1 MTKLPATV
9 SLLTVLLLS
18 FPSNTPAIGETACV
32 QEVAALP
39 PAARSGRIFF
49 ADHAAGWLV
58 GGNRLWRTVDAG
70 RTWTPIHLPT
80 PPPGDS
86 AGLLDTHFFDALRG
100 WIWFAQAAFT
110 TENAG
115 RSWTTRP
122 LPTES
127 HQDLRKVWFAA
138 DGQRGWAGGA
148 RYLPT
153 RERPLYLPGWLAYED
168 EPGVWMVA
176 KAVLQHTADGGEH
189 WSAQSLPTREP
200 AVLFSVVFHDN
211 GFGFAFSHNST
222 FVTSD
227 GGRNWIAG
235 QFPKNAADAEFW
247 TSGTWPRAVF
257 FLDNR
262 EGWLS
267 FQDGYLFRTHDGGR
281 TWAEVLPAGRLRSP
295 FASSGTTLYR
305 IQFTST
311 SQGWGVDDPGSL
323 HKTEDEGATWSLVPI
338 EGRVRDLSFIDE
350 SSGWVITDTTLYR
363 IVRTPG
369 GCPGV
374 HVDHRD
380 GTSRRH
386 TAALP

>member
-189 WSAQSLPTREP
+189 WSARSSCDSCKPLGVGAIGWAHACTDVYDLP
-200 AVLFSVVFHDN
+200 FSYRRVMPFHFDP
-211 GFGFAFSHNST
+211 
-222 FVTSD
+222 D
-227 GGRNWIAG
+227 GRV
-235 QFPKNAADAEFW
+235 K
-247 TSGTWPRAVF
+247 
-257 FLDNR
+257 
-262 EGWLS
+262 
-267 FQDGYLFRTHDGGR
+267 DGMF
-281 TWAEVLPAGRLRSP
+281 RLRAEQSISVASL
-295 FASSGTTLYR
+295 FARVSSFFAL
-305 IQFTST
+305 
-311 SQGWGVDDPGSL
+311 
-323 HKTEDEGATWSLVPI
+323 
-338 EGRVRDLSFIDE
+338 
-350 SSGWVITDTTLYR
+350 ITQ
-363 IVRTPG
+363 
-369 GCPGV
+369 
-374 HVDHRD
+374 
-380 GTSRRH
+380 
-386 TAALP
+386 